1 MRAVRFT
8 LCLFVVLVAH
18 AAAVSAPGES
28 AAEESGATGSDPL
41 GGKKPSELIKDHQL
55 QTGRCDDYCHHACG
69 EFAWGGDTIIECN
82 GCSTDDDKIKCH
94 PGAEHYG
101 DLWVESK
108 VELSA
113 SLLRPQYIVH
123 VHVVIMGCCKLTR
136 VSRVLRVLK
145 TAQSQS
151 QNPNPKSQGTYA
163 NSTAINNQSESH
175 SARHC

>member
-101 DLWVESK
+101 DSWVESK
-108 VELSA
+108 VEL
-113 SLLRPQYIVH
+113 
-123 VHVVIMGCCKLTR
+123 
-136 VSRVLRVLK
+136 
-145 TAQSQS
+145 
-151 QNPNPKSQGTYA
+151 
-163 NSTAINNQSESH
+163 
-175 SARHC
+175 